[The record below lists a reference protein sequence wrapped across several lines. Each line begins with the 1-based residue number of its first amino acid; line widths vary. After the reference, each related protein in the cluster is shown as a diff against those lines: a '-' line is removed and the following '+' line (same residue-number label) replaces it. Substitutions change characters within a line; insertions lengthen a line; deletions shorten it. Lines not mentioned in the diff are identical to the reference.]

1 MTYGILSTINI
12 LLKSEAISSN
22 QQQSAAE
29 SSNQQQPAATSSKEQ
44 QPAATSSREQQSA
57 AISSREQQSAAP
69 KSIDTINN
77 NSFYQ
82 IYNTPYRGIAV
93 SLI

>member
-12 LLKSEAISSN
+12 LLKSEA
-22 QQQSAAE
+22 
-29 SSNQQQPAATSSKEQ
+29 
-44 QPAATSSREQQSA
+44 TSSRKQQSA
-57 AISSREQQSAAP
+57 AISSREQQRAAISSRVKQPAAP

>member
-12 LLKSEAISSN
+12 LLKSEAV
-22 QQQSAAE
+22 
-29 SSNQQQPAATSSKEQ
+29 
-44 QPAATSSREQQSA
+44 SSRVK
-57 AISSREQQSAAP
+57 QSAAP

>member
-12 LLKSEAISSN
+12 LLKSEAVSSS

-29 SSNQQQPAATSSKEQ
+29 TKKLYFDCH
-44 QPAATSSREQQSA
+44 TK
-57 AISSREQQSAAP
+57 P

-77 NSFYQ
+77 NSF
-82 IYNTPYRGIAV
+82 V
-93 SLI
+93 SSI